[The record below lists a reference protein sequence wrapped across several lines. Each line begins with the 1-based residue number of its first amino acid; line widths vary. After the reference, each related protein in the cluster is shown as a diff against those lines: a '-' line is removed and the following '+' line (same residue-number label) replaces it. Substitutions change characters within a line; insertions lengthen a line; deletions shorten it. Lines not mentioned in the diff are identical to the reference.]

1 MNIDKNTITGMNS
14 AGIKYENR
22 LLAIALKFKTISDAN
37 HLIYLRPTELLEL
50 LIILKSRHDKLQ
62 QASPENVEISKSK
75 SMDATKA
82 LINNIPAIDISE
94 LEQPNEALLVTSL
107 ALKNKDENFNLIL
120 MMQDQSIINLNI
132 NDFQIE
138 IIIASIQKS
147 MTIIEDPDTTNQII
161 SLVDFI
167 LMYSVDLVDHEYF
180 NYKEIEHPDWK
191 KSLFANYMA
200 ILYSFGTDKGE
211 RILAGVIIKTN
222 IQPNTKELNDL
233 IYRLSMLIPIITEL
247 KSKYTLQQSF
257 WRIIPSKSDEVLTMQ
272 QSLDYLHKFCKESQ
286 KNLVYAENK

>member
-14 AGIKYENR
+14 AAIKYENR

-107 ALKNKDENFNLIL
+107 ALKNKDEHFNLIL

-147 MTIIEDPDTTNQII
+147 MTIIEDPNTTNQII

-191 KSLFANYMA
+191 K
-200 ILYSFGTDKGE
+200 K
-211 RILAGVIIKTN
+211 
-222 IQPNTKELNDL
+222 
-233 IYRLSMLIPIITEL
+233 
-247 KSKYTLQQSF
+247 
-257 WRIIPSKSDEVLTMQ
+257 
-272 QSLDYLHKFCKESQ
+272 
-286 KNLVYAENK
+286 LVR